1 MPELDF
7 SFTDGS
13 QLHSTTARKL
23 IQVVVWEENRHLD
36 EQHVASLQEAA
47 DPRAL
52 QGPYSIVT
60 YRVEDAPADSNYL
73 IDGQH
78 RQAVLQR
85 YFAANPTAEDF
96 PVLCRR
102 YFPVD
107 HAAAVEIFKTI
118 NTAKPMVYAGSATE
132 RLHAIQK
139 ALQRAFIAERP
150 GGKPVFLIREN
161 CNRPRLNTS
170 HLAAALKTYGI
181 HERADLTPA
190 IIVAHAEKMN
200 DWYAADVNR
209 IPMHATHSTID
220 KACEYKFYLGLDP
233 RCTWL
238 QGLYQP

>member
-36 EQHVASLQEAA
+36 EQHVSSLQEAA

-60 YRVEDAPADSNYL
+60 YRVEDAPSDSNYL

-102 YFPVD
+102 YFPAD

-118 NTAKPMVYAGSATE
+118 NTAKPMAYAGSATE
-132 RLHAIQK
+132 RLHAMQK

-150 GGKPVFLIREN
+150 GAKPVFLIREN
-161 CNRPRLNTS
+161 CNRPCLNTS
-170 HLAAALKTYGI
+170 YLAAALKTYGL

-190 IIVAHAEKMN
+190 AIVAHAEKMN
-200 DWYAADVNR
+200 VWYAADLNR
-209 IPMHATHSTID
+209 IPAQVTQTIMD
-220 KACEYKFYLGLDP
+220 KARDLNFYLGLDP

-238 QGLYQP
+238 TGLM